1 MQTEQNIRNMLEY
14 EQKLLADA
22 KEAGT
27 QPLRIARHFGK
38 CMALCEVLDERD
50 LYLTF
55 AQQYIAWR
63 ARHDREIK

>member
-1 MQTEQNIRNMLEY
+1 MQTEQDIRDMLIF
-14 EQKLLADA
+14 EQKMLADA
-22 KEAGT
+22 READT

-38 CMALCEVLDERD
+38 CMALCEVLDEHD

-63 ARHDREIK
+63 ARYGKEIK